1 MAASSWYKHGDYNA
15 VCDVCG
21 FEFKASKMRKNWQG
35 LFVDDACYEPRHP
48 LDFIRTRPE
57 KASVPVAR
65 PEAEDINIEIC
76 YLWERSSYAD
86 LATADCA
93 TADTVTFTYPY
104 LLALSQG
111 TS

>member
-48 LDFIRTRPE
+48 LDYIRTRPE

-65 PEAEDINIEIC
+65 PEVEDINLLVC
-76 YLWERSSYAD
+76 YMWDSSGYAG
-86 LATADCA
+86 LAQAGCMKAGNDTYSASFLTAQKNEG
-93 TADTVTFTYPY
+93 
-104 LLALSQG
+104 S
-111 TS
+111 